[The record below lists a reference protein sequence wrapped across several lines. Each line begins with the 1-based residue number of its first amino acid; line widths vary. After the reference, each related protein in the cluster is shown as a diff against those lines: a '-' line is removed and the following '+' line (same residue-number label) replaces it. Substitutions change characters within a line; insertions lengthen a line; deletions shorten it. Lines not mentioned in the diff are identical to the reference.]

1 MTTTNKDKQMMTA
14 LSADLAFYALGGV
27 PPEAELAMK
36 PKIENW
42 QVVVA
47 KVGNVNALA
56 VKGKIFRSKAVPED
70 GRRFLSRPVIWF
82 DRRHRFI
89 RCAESLYELGRQVGQ
104 AERGQEI
111 PNDGVDQ

>member
-1 MTTTNKDKQMMTA
+1 MTTTNKDKKMATA
-14 LSADLAFYALGGV
+14 LGADLAFYALGGV
-27 PPEAELAMK
+27 PSEAELAMR

-42 QVVVA
+42 QVVIA

-56 VKGKIFRSKAVPED
+56 VKGKIFRSKAAPED
-70 GRRFLSRPVIWF
+70 GWRFLSRPVIWF

-104 AERGQEI
+104 VERGQEI
-111 PNDGVDQ
+111 RSD